1 MTELEVYYMIITDCW
16 KLFKAHY
23 AERDRTPEEWAAVA
37 ADSAKRFDDYC
48 GTKFEPFAAAMAART
63 LEELHAIEKRG
74 HNNESTEGTI

>member
-37 ADSAKRFDDYC
+37 ADSSKRFDDYC
-48 GTKFEPFAAAMAART
+48 GTPFESFAAALAART
-63 LEELHAIEKRG
+63 LEELHAIEERRK
-74 HNNESTEGTI
+74 NEQD